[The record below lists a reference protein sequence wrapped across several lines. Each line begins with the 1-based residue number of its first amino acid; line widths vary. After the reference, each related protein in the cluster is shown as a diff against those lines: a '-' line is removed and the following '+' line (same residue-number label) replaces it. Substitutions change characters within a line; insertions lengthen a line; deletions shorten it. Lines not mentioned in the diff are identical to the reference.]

1 MSSPRPEQAFT
12 VIDAGRM
19 CTTAAVV
26 DGDNVRLSADAL
38 AAALGWELKPQ
49 GFCKDDRC
57 VPVRGADNLVT
68 SDGIDLTAF
77 AGLLERP
84 LAVDIEEGVAYVG
97 TSAATRAAEL
107 SSLVA
112 PDFTLPD
119 LNGQL
124 HSLSAH
130 RGKKVLLVAYASW

>member
-1 MSSPRPEQAFT
+1 MSPPRPEQAFT
-12 VIDAGRM
+12 IIDAGRV
-19 CTTAAVV
+19 CTTTAVV
-26 DGDNVRLSADAL
+26 DGDSVRLSADAL

-49 GFCKDDRC
+49 GLCKGDRC
-57 VPVRGADNLVT
+57 VPVRGAANLVT
-68 SDGIDLTAF
+68 SGGIDLTAF
-77 AGLLERP
+77 TGLLERP
-84 LAVDIEEGVAYVG
+84 LAVDVEEGVAYVG
-97 TSAATRAAEL
+97 TAAATRAADL

-124 HSLSAH
+124 HSLAAQ